1 MFDMARFIPII
12 CIPVIISLSACDVFK
27 SIAEAASVE
36 QTTLSQEEIRRGLRE
51 ALHVSTDTSVYKAS
65 TINGFLGNAAIKIIV
80 PSEAQRIIDKTRNI
94 PVVNNAVAHAV
105 ENFEKSMN
113 RAAEDAAGEA
123 KVVFKEVI
131 QNITFQDV
139 VQILNGENN
148 AATKFL
154 ENNARQSLYDRFYPI
169 VDNSMSK
176 KNVDQTWSQVT
187 GLYNQHVGG
196 EIETDLNSYI
206 TNKALDG
213 LFYLIAEEETKIRKD
228 PLHRVTEILQKVFGS

>member
-1 MFDMARFIPII
+1 MVRFISTLCIPMII
-12 CIPVIISLSACDVFK
+12 CLSSCDVFK
-27 SIAEAASVE
+27 SIAQVTSAE
-36 QTTLSQEEIRRGLRE
+36 QTTLSQDEIRRGLRE
-51 ALHVSTDTSVYKAS
+51 ALHISTDTSVYQAS
-65 TINGFLGNAAIKIIV
+65 AVNGFLGNAAIKIVV
-80 PSEAQRIIDKTRNI
+80 PSEAQRVIDKTRNI
-94 PVVNNAVAHAV
+94 PVVNNAVARAM
-105 ENFEKSMN
+105 ENFEESMN

-123 KVVFKEVI
+123 KEVFKEVI

-139 VQILNGENN
+139 VQILNGDDD
-148 AATKFL
+148 AATQFL

-196 EIETDLNSYI
+196 EIETDLNAYI

-213 LFYLIAEEETKIRKD
+213 LFYLIAEEEAKIRKD
-228 PLHRVTEILQKVFGS
+228 PMHRVTEILQKVFGN

>member
-1 MFDMARFIPII
+1 MFDMARFISTM
-12 CIPVIISLSACDVFK
+12 CIPILLSLSACDVLK
-27 SIAEAASVE
+27 SITGMTSVE
-36 QTTLSQEEIRRGLRE
+36 QTALSQEEIRSGLRE
-51 ALHVSTDTSVYKAS
+51 ALHISTDTSVIKAS
-65 TINGFLGNAAIKIIV
+65 ALDGYLGNAAIKILV
-80 PSEAQRIIDKTRNI
+80 PSEAQRVIDKTRNI
-94 PVVNNAVAHAV
+94 PLVNNAVARAV
-105 ENFEKSMN
+105 ERFEESMN

-123 KVVFKEVI
+123 KEVFKEVI

-139 VQILNGENN
+139 VQILNGEDN
-148 AATKFL
+148 AATQFL

-196 EIETDLNSYI
+196 EIETDLNEYI

-213 LFYLIAEEETKIRKD
+213 LFHLIAEEEGKIRKD
-228 PLHRVTEILQKVFGS
+228 PVHRVTEILQKVFGS